1 METEKLILNKLNI
14 IKAELNYI
22 KEYIEDITLTQDDL
36 ASLEEAEDDLKQG
49 KTRAEC
55 FSL

>member
-1 METEKLILNKLNI
+1 MESEKIIINKLDM

-36 ASLEEAEDDLKQG
+36 ASLEEAEDDLRQG
-49 KTRAEC
+49 KTKR
-55 FSL
+55 L